1 MLRKILKWIAIIFL
15 ILILLF
21 VIAWGLLQLPSVQ
34 TKIVSKV
41 TDSLSETLGTKVAI
55 DRVNIKF
62 FKTLS
67 AEGIYIE
74 DQQQDTLLYASSLDA
89 NIGVLDLFGSEIFL
103 NEVTLNDGYLNIY
116 QHPGD
121 TALNMNFLLEAFASD
136 PDAVKDTTAA
146 AWTFG
151 LGKVG
156 LNRTRIRYDDHA
168 TGMDLSVQSKS
179 LAVALDKLDLENQQ
193 VRIDNIL
200 IDKTNV
206 VFLSDPREI
215 DVTDT
220 VLTTGP
226 IPFPYT
232 GWDITLGDLEIKDA
246 AAQYTVS
253 SSATALVK
261 KEGINFNDLRIADL
275 DIAVKDLAWNKAA
288 ISAEI
293 EQISFLEGNGLQVDE
308 FKSKLTLTPQ
318 QIELAGFSI
327 KTPYSHIDNNTKV
340 TFDDFSG
347 LVALSASVN
356 IDTRFDNTEIGV
368 RDIELLAP
376 VMGDVE
382 MVNIA
387 ALGKIYLNGGV
398 TGNTKKINLSNTE
411 ISVGQALKL
420 AVSGTATDIMEVDKM
435 GFDVQLREFSTSYQK
450 INSIVKGLTL
460 PPGLAEFGTFNLSG
474 AAKGTMADF
483 NASQLKLETELQT
496 GFALSGRLQNVTDPD
511 QLYLN
516 IDIENLSTHIKEI
529 GYLLPDGLPANL
541 DSLGR
546 INYAGQFTG
555 NLLDM
560 ELVGDLTTGI
570 GSLTSDLKATF
581 NEDYSDAT
589 YAGDLA
595 LKEMALNK
603 ILGDS
608 LGVGTVSLAGKING
622 SGITPETI
630 KATLDANINSAVYQ
644 TYEYKNLNIDGTID
658 RKKFTGELDMADANI
673 AFDFQGLVD
682 LNAEVPVFQ
691 FTMGID
697 TINFQELNLL
707 DRELHVSG
715 DLDFDFQAS
724 SINDLGGMASITNLT
739 VSDSAQTYV
748 ADSILLFSGVDEE
761 GNNELTLNAPFMSAR
776 INGDYDLEELP
787 TLVLAYVNDYFPL
800 EDLLT
805 PDQQAIKFDDIETQQ
820 ELTLRVE
827 VLDITPIRMLAL
839 PDLEFAEKAILTGK
853 FNSDKQTMNMSAELK
868 KVVYG
873 TNKFKKFSWKA
884 DGTNIRLVNDF
895 EVKEL
900 AVGANEFPMI
910 TLNNILRQDSAYLQ
924 LNVAGI
930 QDSVENLLQLGGVA
944 DRENGAYEM
953 RFNEAFILNDVDW
966 TIAPENLIR
975 YDGQQLTVD
984 NLALQDGVHQLII
997 NTEAP
1002 DNAAVLIPDVTV
1014 DFDQFQLSEISALL
1028 VPDAS
1033 LGGKINGKV
1042 RIMEPTRNLHF
1053 VVDLQIPDLSM
1064 NKTSIGALNV
1074 DIAQAASSSV
1084 INVDVGMKGEN
1095 NNIAATGT
1103 YQIDNKNFNVNLDI
1117 QEMEMRLLDLMLVD
1131 IIADSKGKL
1140 QGNISLKGT
1149 PEKPDINGQINLN
1162 NISTLIEFT
1171 QARYAVETGKI
1182 TLDNKTINLGELT
1195 LRDTANNTANLRGK
1209 LDHNF
1214 FTDIKMDLDL
1224 DTEKFLILNTTAA
1237 DNPIFYGNLMLG
1249 AKVDVTGPIE
1259 LPKVDVVAN
1268 TLEGS
1273 EINISPFSETDVVLE
1288 EDFIIFGNP
1297 DTYVKPGDS
1306 LDVYDAKA
1314 ALPVDVTL
1322 NLELSDNAL
1331 LRIIVDPLTGD
1342 KLECRGNSNLA
1353 MRFLP
1358 SGLMEMFG
1366 TYTISSGQYGFSY
1379 SDVVRRNFQIVP
1391 GGTVFF
1397 NGDPLN
1403 SRFNVAAKYETK
1415 TTTYELISSEAT
1427 LSPGETK
1434 QAQRRQPVA
1443 VVLNLDGNLA
1453 APELAFDIELPE
1465 AQGSAVNS
1473 TIERKLLDLRNNPNE
1488 LNKQVFGLLL
1498 INSFIVSSSSTN
1510 LGDVGENV
1518 VLSSVS
1524 KLFASQLNN
1533 LAEKFVKGVEINFDL
1548 SSYKSQY
1555 ANDGSGGT
1563 VTEVGLGITKQL
1575 FNDRLSLTAGGSFD
1589 VGGETGASQVAGDF
1603 LLTYELTS
1611 SGNYLLKVF
1620 RRSDY
1625 DVLNEENAIKTGVG
1639 VSFRKQFENK

>member
-1 MLRKILKWIAIIFL
+1 MLKKILKWIAIFFL

-21 VIAWGLLQLPSVQ
+21 VIAWGLLQSPSVQ

-41 TDSLSETLGTKVAI
+41 TASLEETLGTKVSV

-74 DQQQDTLLYASSLDA
+74 DQQQDTLLYASSLDV
-89 NIGVLDLFGSEIFL
+89 NIGVLDLFGSEIFI
-103 NEVTLNDGYLNIY
+103 NQVTLNDAYLNIY

-121 TALNMNFLLEAFASD
+121 TALNLNFLLEAFAPD
-136 PDAVKDTTAA
+136 PNVVKDTTAA

-168 TGMDLSVQSKS
+168 TGIDLSVQSKELS
-179 LAVALDKLDLENQQ
+179 VDMEELDIENQR
-193 VRIDNIL
+193 VNIDNVF

-206 VFLSDPREI
+206 IFISNPREI
-215 DVTDT
+215 NVVDT
-220 VLTTGP
+220 VLTDES
-226 IPFPYT
+226 IAFPYT
-232 GWDITLGDLEIKDA
+232 GWDIKLSNLEVKA
-246 AAQYTVS
+246 ANAQYTVNAGD
-253 SSATALVK
+253 ATSTK
-261 KEGINFNDLRIADL
+261 KQGINFNDLRIADL
-275 DIAVKDLAWNKAA
+275 GIEVKDLAWNKDV
-288 ISAEI
+288 IKTEI
-293 EQISFLEGNGLQVDE
+293 EKISFLEENGLQIDG
-308 FKSKLTLTPQ
+308 FKSKINFTPQ
-318 QIELAGFSI
+318 QIEISDFNI
-327 KTPYSHIDNNTKV
+327 KTPHSNIDNDTKV
-340 TFDDFSG
+340 TFNDFSA
-347 LVALSASVN
+347 LAALSETVDINTSFN
-356 IDTRFDNTEIGV
+356 NTEIGV

-376 VMGDVE
+376 VLGDVKD
-382 MVNIA
+382 VNIS
-387 ALGKIYLNGGV
+387 ALNRVFLNGSV
-398 TGNTKKINLSNTE
+398 TGNTKKINLNNTE
-411 ISVGQALKL
+411 IKIGQILTL
-420 AVSGTATDIMEVDKM
+420 AVSGTATDIMDVDKL
-435 GFDVQLREFSTSYQK
+435 GFDVQLREFSSSYKK
-450 INSIVKGLTL
+450 INSILNGLTL

-474 AAKGTMADF
+474 GAKGTLSDF
-483 NASQLKLETELQT
+483 NANNLALSTDLQT
-496 GFALSGRLQNVTDPD
+496 GFALSGRLQNVTEPD
-511 QLYLN
+511 QLFLT
-516 IDIENLSTHIKEI
+516 IDIEKLATHITEI
-529 GYLLPDGLPANL
+529 GYLAPEGLPADL
-541 DSLGR
+541 DSLGS
-546 INYAGQFTG
+546 INYVGKFTG
-555 NLLDM
+555 NLTDM

-589 YAGDLA
+589 YAGDLS
-595 LKEMALNK
+595 LKEMELNQ

-608 LGVGTVSLAGKING
+608 LGVGTVSLTGKING
-622 SGITPETI
+622 SGISPEKI

-644 TYEYKNLNIDGTID
+644 DYEYKNLNINGTID
-658 RKKFTGELDMADANI
+658 RKKFTGELDIQDPNI

-682 LNAEVPVFQ
+682 LNADVPVFQ

-697 TINFQELNLL
+697 TIDVQALNLL
-707 DRELHVSG
+707 DRPLQVSG

-724 SINDLGGMASITNLT
+724 SINDLGGVASITDLM
-739 VSDSAQTYV
+739 VSDSSQTYV
-748 ADSILLFSGVDEE
+748 ADSILLYSGLNEE
-761 GNNELTLNAPFMSAR
+761 GNNELSLNAPFLLAK
-776 INGDYDLEELP
+776 IKGDYDLEELP
-787 TLVLAYVNDYFPL
+787 TLVLAYINDYFPL
-800 EDLLT
+800 EEMLT
-805 PDQQAIKFDDIETQQ
+805 PEQSAIKFADIEGKQALSQ
-820 ELTLRVE
+820 RME

-839 PDLEFAEKAILTGK
+839 PDLEFVGKAIMTGK
-853 FNSDKQTMNMSAELK
+853 FDSDKQTMTLSTELK

-873 TNKFKKFSWKA
+873 TNKFKKFIWKA
-884 DGTNIRLVNDF
+884 DGTNVRLINDF
-895 EVKEL
+895 EIEEL
-900 AVGANEFPMI
+900 ALGANEFPQV
-910 TLNNILRQDSAYLQ
+910 TLNNILRQDSAYLEF
-924 LNVAGI
+924 NVAGA
-930 QDSVENLLQLGGVA
+930 QDSVENLLQLGAVV
-944 DRENGAYEM
+944 DRANKAYEL
-953 RFNEAFILNDVDW
+953 RFNEKFILNDVDW
-966 TIAPENLIR
+966 DIAPENLIR
-975 YDGQQLTVD
+975 YDGQQILIN

-997 NTEAP
+997 NTEATE
-1002 DNAAVLIPDVTV
+1002 NKTILIPDLTV

-1028 VPDAS
+1028 VPNAT

-1042 RIMEPTRNLHF
+1042 HILDPTGNLHF
-1053 VVDLQIPDLSM
+1053 TVDLKIPDLSM

-1074 DIAQAASSSV
+1074 DIAQASNSSV
-1084 INVDVGMKGEN
+1084 INVDVGMQGEN
-1095 NNIAATGT
+1095 NNIKATGT
-1103 YQIDNKNFNVNLDI
+1103 YQIDNKNFNVNLGI
-1117 QEMEMRLLDLMLVD
+1117 QEMEMRLLDLVMID

-1140 QGNISLKGT
+1140 EGEINLKGT
-1149 PEKPDINGQINLN
+1149 PDKPDINGQINLN
-1162 NISTLIEFT
+1162 NVSTIVEFT
-1171 QARYAVETGKI
+1171 QARYAIETGKI
-1182 TLDNKTINLGELT
+1182 TLNNKTIDLGQLT
-1195 LRDTANNTANLRGK
+1195 LRDTANNTANLSGQ
-1209 LDHNF
+1209 LNHNF
-1214 FTDIKMDLDL
+1214 FTKIKMDLNL
-1224 DTEKFLILNTTAA
+1224 DTDRFLILNTTAA

-1249 AKVDVTGPIE
+1249 AKVEVTGPIE
-1259 LPKVDVVAN
+1259 LPKVNVVAN
-1268 TLEGS
+1268 TLDGS
-1273 EINISPFSETDVVLE
+1273 EINISPFSETDVVVE

-1306 LDVYDAKA
+1306 TDVYDAKA

-1342 KLECRGNSNLA
+1342 QLECRGNSNLA

-1379 SDVVRRNFQIVP
+1379 SDVVRRNFEIVP

-1415 TTTYELISSEAT
+1415 TTTYELIASEAT
-1427 LSPGETK
+1427 LSPGETT

-1465 AQGSAVNS
+1465 SQGTAVNS
-1473 TIERKLLDLRNNPNE
+1473 TIERKLADLRNNSNE

-1524 KLFASQLNN
+1524 KLFANQLNS

-1555 ANDGSGGT
+1555 ANEGSGGT

-1589 VGGETGASQVAGDF
+1589 VGETGASQVAGDF
-1603 LLTYELTS
+1603 LLSYELTS
-1611 SGNYLLKVF
+1611 NGNYLLKVF

-1625 DVLNEENAIKTGVG
+1625 DALSEENAIKTGVG
-1639 VSFRKQFENK
+1639 ISFRKLFGKK